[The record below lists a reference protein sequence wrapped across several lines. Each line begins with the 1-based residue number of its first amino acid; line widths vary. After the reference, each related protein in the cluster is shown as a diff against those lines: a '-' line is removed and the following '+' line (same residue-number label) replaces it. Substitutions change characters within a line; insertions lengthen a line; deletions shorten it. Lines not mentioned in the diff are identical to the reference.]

1 MERITHMN
9 ILPEINK
16 NSKNLEEIYKDL
28 HSHPE
33 LGFEEERTSK
43 IVQEKLKEYG
53 VDEIHTEIGKTGVVG
68 IIKGKN
74 GGGNRRIGLRA
85 DMDALPIKEDT
96 GLPFASKVD
105 GKMHACGHDAHT
117 TMLLGAAK
125 YLAKTRN
132 FSGTA
137 ILIFQPAEE
146 GMGGATK
153 MLDDGLFKKFP
164 CDEIYGIHNNP
175 NGKNGEIG
183 ICKGKAMAGAA
194 IFDISIDGIG
204 SHAAMPHQSKDP
216 IIVAHELITQ
226 LQSILSRNV
235 PPLETLVLSVT
246 KIHAGSAFNVIPSN
260 CAIAGTIRYFS
271 DEVYAMVEH
280 RFKNICKGLELS
292 NDVKIHLNI
301 KKLFDVLVND
311 DEITDYYMDAAE
323 KIVGEK
329 NIDRNQLPATG
340 SEDFADMLRHVKGA
354 YCFISHSGKAPLHSP
369 HFTLDTSILPIGAS
383 VLAKVVEDRL
393 VKS

>member
-1 MERITHMN
+1 MN
-9 ILPEINK
+9 ILPEI
-16 NSKNLEEIYKDL
+16 SVISEDLEEIYKDL

-53 VDEIHTEIGKTGVVG
+53 VDEIHNEIGKTGVVA
-68 IIKGKN
+68 IIRGN
-74 GGGNRRIGLRA
+74 EVGGNRRVGLRA
-85 DMDALPIKEDT
+85 DMDALPIQEDT
-96 GLPFASKVD
+96 GLSYASKID

-125 YLAKTRN
+125 YLATTRN

-137 ILIFQPAEE
+137 VLIFQPAEE
-146 GMGGATK
+146 GQGGATK
-153 MLDDGLFKKFP
+153 MLEEGLFKKFP
-164 CDEIYGIHNNP
+164 CDEIYGIHNDP
-175 NGKNGEIG
+175 SGKNGEIG

-194 IFDISIDGIG
+194 LFDINIDGKG

-216 IIVAHELITQ
+216 IIIAHELITQ

-260 CAIAGTIRYFS
+260 CAIGGTVRYFS
-271 DEVYAMVEH
+271 DEVYEMVEQ

-292 NDVKIHLNI
+292 NSVKIELNM
-301 KKLFDVLVND
+301 KKLFGVLVND
-311 DEITDYYMDAAE
+311 NEISDHYMDAAE

-329 NIDRNQLPATG
+329 NVKRNQLPSTG
-340 SEDFADMLRHVKGA
+340 SEDFADMLKHVKGA
-354 YCFISHSGKAPLHSP
+354 YCFISHSGKEPLHSP
-369 HFTLDTSILPIGAS
+369 NFTLDTNILPIGAS
-383 VLAKVVEDRL
+383 VLAKVVEERL
-393 VKS
+393 IKN

>member
-1 MERITHMN
+1 MN
-9 ILPEINK
+9 ILSDIGESSNY
-16 NSKNLEEIYKDL
+16 LEEIYKDL

-68 IIKGKN
+68 IIRGN
-74 GGGNRRIGLRA
+74 DGGGNRRIGLRA
-85 DMDALPIKEDT
+85 DMDALPIQEDT
-96 GLPFASKVD
+96 GLSYASKVD

-146 GMGGATK
+146 GQGGATK

-164 CDEIYGIHNNP
+164 CDEIYGIHNDP

-194 IFDISIDGIG
+194 I
-204 SHAAMPHQSKDP
+204 
-216 IIVAHELITQ
+216 LI
-226 LQSILSRNV
+226 LILM
-235 PPLETLVLSVT
+235 
-246 KIHAGSAFNVIPSN
+246 G
-260 CAIAGTIRYFS
+260 
-271 DEVYAMVEH
+271 
-280 RFKNICKGLELS
+280 
-292 NDVKIHLNI
+292 
-301 KKLFDVLVND
+301 
-311 DEITDYYMDAAE
+311 
-323 KIVGEK
+323 
-329 NIDRNQLPATG
+329 
-340 SEDFADMLRHVKGA
+340 
-354 YCFISHSGKAPLHSP
+354 
-369 HFTLDTSILPIGAS
+369 
-383 VLAKVVEDRL
+383 
-393 VKS
+393 

>member
-1 MERITHMN
+1 MN
-9 ILPEINK
+9 ILPEISV
-16 NSKNLEEIYKDL
+16 NSNHLEEIYKDL

-43 IVQEKLKEYG
+43 IVQEKLQGYG

-68 IIKGKN
+68 IIKGN
-74 GGGNRRIGLRA
+74 DGGGNRRIGLRA
-85 DMDALPIKEDT
+85 DMDALPIQEDT
-96 GLPFASKVD
+96 GLSYASKVN

-125 YLAKTRN
+125 YLASTRN

-137 ILIFQPAEE
+137 TLIFQPAEE
-146 GMGGATK
+146 GQGGATK

-164 CDEIYGIHNNP
+164 CDEIYGIHNDP
-175 NGKNGEIG
+175 IGKNGEIG

-216 IIVAHELITQ
+216 IIIAHELITH

-246 KIHAGSAFNVIPSN
+246 KINAGSAFNVIPN
-260 CAIAGTIRYFS
+260 KCAIAGTIRYFS
-271 DEVYAMVEH
+271 DEVYEMVEQ

-292 NDVKIHLNI
+292 NDVKIQLSI

-311 DEITDYYMDAAE
+311 DEISDYYMDA
-323 KIVGEK
+323 VSYTHLT
-329 NIDRNQLPATG
+329 LPT
-340 SEDFADMLRHVKGA
+340 R
-354 YCFISHSGKAPLHSP
+354 
-369 HFTLDTSILPIGAS
+369 LP
-383 VLAKVVEDRL
+383 V
-393 VKS
+393 

>member
-1 MERITHMN
+1 MN
-9 ILPEINK
+9 ILPEI
-16 NSKNLEEIYKDL
+16 SVITGDLEEIYKDL

-43 IVQEKLKEYG
+43 IVQEKLKAYG
-53 VDEIHTEIGKTGVVG
+53 VDEVHTDIGKTGVVG
-68 IIKGKN
+68 IIRGNN
-74 GGGNRRIGLRA
+74 GGGNRRVGLRA
-85 DMDALPIKEDT
+85 DMDALPIQEDT
-96 GLPFASKVD
+96 GLSYASKVD

-125 YLAKTRN
+125 YLAMTRN

-137 ILIFQPAEE
+137 VLIFQPAEE
-146 GMGGATK
+146 GQGGATK
-153 MLDDGLFKKFP
+153 MIDDGLFQKFP
-164 CDEIYGIHNNP
+164 CDEIYGIHNDP

-194 IFDISIDGIG
+194 IFDINIDGKG

-216 IIVAHELITQ
+216 IIIAHELITQ

-246 KIHAGSAFNVIPSN
+246 KIHAGSAFNVIPNN
-260 CAIAGTIRYFS
+260 CAIAGTVRYFS
-271 DEVYAMVEH
+271 DEVYEMVEQ

-292 NDVKIHLNI
+292 NDVKIDLNM

-311 DEITDYYMDAAE
+311 DEISDRYMDAAE

-329 NIDRNQLPATG
+329 NIKKNQKPSTG

-354 YCFISHSGKAPLHSP
+354 YCFISHSGKEPLHSP

-393 VKS
+393 IKS

>member
-1 MERITHMN
+1 MN

>member
-1 MERITHMN
+1 MN
-9 ILPEINK
+9 ILPEI
-16 NSKNLEEIYKDL
+16 SVISGDLEEIYKDL

-43 IVQEKLKEYG
+43 IVQEKLKAYG
-53 VDEIHTEIGKTGVVG
+53 VDEVHTDIGKTGVVG
-68 IIKGKN
+68 IIRGNN
-74 GGGNRRIGLRA
+74 GGGNRRVGLRA
-85 DMDALPIKEDT
+85 DMDALPIQEDT
-96 GLPFASKVD
+96 GLSYASKVD

-125 YLAKTRN
+125 YLAGTRN

-146 GMGGATK
+146 GQGGATK
-153 MLDDGLFKKFP
+153 MLDDGLFQKFP
-164 CDEIYGIHNNP
+164 CDEIYGIHNDP

-194 IFDISIDGIG
+194 IFDINIDGKG

-216 IIVAHELITQ
+216 IIIAHELITQ

-246 KIHAGSAFNVIPSN
+246 KIHAGSAFNVIPNN
-260 CAIAGTIRYFS
+260 CAIAGTVRYFS
-271 DEVYAMVEH
+271 DEVYDMVEQ

-292 NDVKIHLNI
+292 NDVKIDLKL

-311 DEITDYYMDAAE
+311 DEISDRYMDAAE

-329 NIDRNQLPATG
+329 NIKKNQQPSTG

-354 YCFISHSGKAPLHSP
+354 YCFISHSGKEPLHSP

-393 VKS
+393 IKS

>member
-1 MERITHMN
+1 MN
-9 ILPEINK
+9 ILPEI
-16 NSKNLEEIYKDL
+16 SVISGDLEEIYKDL

-43 IVQEKLKEYG
+43 IVQEKLKAYG
-53 VDEIHTEIGKTGVVG
+53 VDEVHTDIGKTGVVG
-68 IIKGKN
+68 IIRGNN
-74 GGGNRRIGLRA
+74 GGGNRRVGLRA
-85 DMDALPIKEDT
+85 DMDALPIQEDT
-96 GLPFASKVD
+96 GLSYASKVD

-125 YLAKTRN
+125 YLAGTRN

-146 GMGGATK
+146 GQGGATK
-153 MLDDGLFKKFP
+153 MLDDGLFQKFP
-164 CDEIYGIHNNP
+164 CDEIYGIHNDP

-194 IFDISIDGIG
+194 IFDINIDGKG

-216 IIVAHELITQ
+216 IIIAHELITQ

-246 KIHAGSAFNVIPSN
+246 KIHAGSAFNVIPNN
-260 CAIAGTIRYFS
+260 CAIAGTVRYFS
-271 DEVYAMVEH
+271 DEVYDMVER

-292 NDVKIHLNI
+292 NDVKIDLKL

-311 DEITDYYMDAAE
+311 DEISDRYMDAAE

-329 NIDRNQLPATG
+329 NIKKNQQPSTG

-354 YCFISHSGKAPLHSP
+354 YCFISHSGKEPLHSP

-393 VKS
+393 IKS

>member
-1 MERITHMN
+1 MN
-9 ILPEINK
+9 ILPEISV
-16 NSKNLEEIYKDL
+16 NSIYLEEIYKDL

-43 IVQEKLKEYG
+43 IVQEKLKEFG

-68 IIKGKN
+68 IIKGNN

-85 DMDALPIKEDT
+85 DMDALPIQEDT
-96 GLPFASKVD
+96 GLSYASKVD

-146 GMGGATK
+146 GQGGAIK

-164 CDEIYGIHNNP
+164 CDEIYGIHNDP

-194 IFDISIDGIG
+194 IFNINIDGIG

-216 IIVAHELITQ
+216 IIIAHELITQ

-235 PPLETLVLSVT
+235 PPLETIVLSVT
-246 KIHAGSAFNVIPSN
+246 KIHAGSAFNVIPNN

-271 DEVYAMVEH
+271 DEVYSMVEE

-292 NDVKIHLNI
+292 NDVKIHLSI

-311 DEITDYYMDAAE
+311 DEISDYYMDAAE

-329 NIDRNQLPATG
+329 NINRNQLPATG

-369 HFTLDTSILPIGAS
+369 HFTLDTSIIPIGAS

-393 VKS
+393 MKS

>member
-1 MERITHMN
+1 MN
-9 ILPEINK
+9 ILPEI
-16 NSKNLEEIYKDL
+16 SVISGDLEEIYKDL

-43 IVQEKLKEYG
+43 IVQEKLKAYG
-53 VDEIHTEIGKTGVVG
+53 VDEVHTDIGKTGVVG
-68 IIKGKN
+68 IIRGNN
-74 GGGNRRIGLRA
+74 GGGNSRIGLRA
-85 DMDALPIKEDT
+85 DMDALPIQEDT
-96 GLPFASKVD
+96 GLSYASKVD

-125 YLAKTRN
+125 YLAGTRN

-146 GMGGATK
+146 GQGGATK
-153 MLDDGLFKKFP
+153 MLDDGLFQKFP
-164 CDEIYGIHNNP
+164 CDEIYGIHNDP

-194 IFDISIDGIG
+194 IFDINIDGKG

-216 IIVAHELITQ
+216 IIIAHELITQ

-246 KIHAGSAFNVIPSN
+246 KIHAGSAFNVIPNN
-260 CAIAGTIRYFS
+260 CAIAGTVRYFS
-271 DEVYAMVEH
+271 DEVYDMVEQ

-292 NDVKIHLNI
+292 NDVKIDLKL

-311 DEITDYYMDAAE
+311 DEISDRYMDAAE

-329 NIDRNQLPATG
+329 NIKKNQQPSTG

-354 YCFISHSGKAPLHSP
+354 YCFISHSGKEPLHSP

-393 VKS
+393 IKS

>member
-1 MERITHMN
+1 MN
-9 ILPEINK
+9 ILPEISV
-16 NSKNLEEIYKDL
+16 NSKYLEEIYKDL

-68 IIKGKN
+68 IIKGN
-74 GGGNRRIGLRA
+74 DGGGNRRIGLRA
-85 DMDALPIKEDT
+85 DMDALPIQEDT
-96 GLPFASKVD
+96 GLSYASKVD

-125 YLAKTRN
+125 YLAETRN

-146 GMGGATK
+146 GQGGATK

-164 CDEIYGIHNNP
+164 CDEIYGIHNDP
-175 NGKNGEIG
+175 IGKNGEIG

-271 DEVYAMVEH
+271 DEVYALVEH

-369 HFTLDTSILPIGAS
+369 HFTLDTNILPIGAS

>member
-1 MERITHMN
+1 MN
-9 ILPEINK
+9 ILPEISV
-16 NSKNLEEIYKDL
+16 NSNYLEEIYKDL

-53 VDEIHTEIGKTGVVG
+53 VDEIHTDIGKTGVVG
-68 IIKGKN
+68 IIRGNN

-85 DMDALPIKEDT
+85 DMDALPIQEDT
-96 GLPFASKVD
+96 GLSYASKVD

-146 GMGGATK
+146 GQGGAIK

-164 CDEIYGIHNNP
+164 CDEIYGIHNFP

-194 IFDISIDGIG
+194 IFDINIDGTG

-216 IIVAHELITQ
+216 IIIAHELITQ

-235 PPLETLVLSVT
+235 PPLETIVLSIT
-246 KIHAGSAFNVIPSN
+246 KIHAGSAFNVIPN
-260 CAIAGTIRYFS
+260 KCAIAGTIRYFS
-271 DEVYAMVEH
+271 NEVYEMVER

-292 NDVKIHLNI
+292 NDVKIQLSI

-311 DEITDYYMDAAE
+311 DEISDYYMDAAE
-323 KIVGEK
+323 KIVGKK

>member
-1 MERITHMN
+1 MN
-9 ILPEINK
+9 ILPDIDE

-43 IVQEKLKEYG
+43 IVQEKLREYG

-153 MLDDGLFKKFP
+153 MLNDGLFKKFP

-292 NDVKIHLNI
+292 NEVKIHLNI

-311 DEITDYYMDAAE
+311 DKITDYYMDAAE

-393 VKS
+393 IKN

>member
-1 MERITHMN
+1 MN
-9 ILPEINK
+9 ILPEIK
-16 NSKNLEEIYKDL
+16 VNSNYLEEIYKDL

-53 VDEIHTEIGKTGVVG
+53 VDEIHTNIGNTGVVG
-68 IIKGKN
+68 IIRGN
-74 GGGNRRIGLRA
+74 DGGGNRRIGLRA
-85 DMDALPIKEDT
+85 DMDALPIQEDT
-96 GLPFASKVD
+96 GLTYSSKVD

-137 ILIFQPAEE
+137 VLIFQPAEE
-146 GMGGATK
+146 GQGGATK
-153 MLDDGLFKKFP
+153 MLNDGLFQKFP
-164 CDEIYGIHNNP
+164 CDEIYGIHNDP
-175 NGKNGEIG
+175 NGKTGEIG

-194 IFDISIDGIG
+194 IFDINIGGIG

-216 IIVAHELITQ
+216 IIIAHELITQ
-226 LQSILSRNV
+226 LQGILSRNV

-246 KIHAGSAFNVIPSN
+246 KIHAGSAFNVTPNN

-271 DEVYAMVEH
+271 DEVYAMVEE
-280 RFKNICKGLELS
+280 RFKNICKGSELS
-292 NDVKIHLNI
+292 NEVKIQLNI

-311 DEITDYYMDAAE
+311 DEISDYYMDC
-323 KIVGEK
+323 
-329 NIDRNQLPATG
+329 LLYT
-340 SEDFADMLRHVKGA
+340 
-354 YCFISHSGKAPLHSP
+354 SP
-369 HFTLDTSILPIGAS
+369 SPRDKRQSRMPSSA
-383 VLAKVVEDRL
+383 
-393 VKS
+393 

>member
-1 MERITHMN
+1 MN
-9 ILPEINK
+9 ILPEI
-16 NSKNLEEIYKDL
+16 SVISGELEEIYKDL

-43 IVQEKLKEYG
+43 IVQEKLKAYG
-53 VDEIHTEIGKTGVVG
+53 VDEVHTDIGKTGVVG
-68 IIKGKN
+68 IIRGNN
-74 GGGNRRIGLRA
+74 GGGNRRVGLRA
-85 DMDALPIKEDT
+85 DMDALPIQEDT
-96 GLPFASKVD
+96 GLSYASKVD

-125 YLAKTRN
+125 YLARTRN

-146 GMGGATK
+146 GQGGATK
-153 MLDDGLFKKFP
+153 MLDDGLFQKFP
-164 CDEIYGIHNNP
+164 CDEIYGMHNDP

-183 ICKGKAMAGAA
+183 ICKGKAMAGAS
-194 IFDISIDGIG
+194 IFDINIDGKG

-216 IIVAHELITQ
+216 IIIAHELITQ

-246 KIHAGSAFNVIPSN
+246 KIHAGSAFNVIPNN
-260 CAIAGTIRYFS
+260 CAIAGTVRYFS
-271 DEVYAMVEH
+271 DEVYEMVEQ

-292 NDVKIHLNI
+292 NDVKIDLNM

-311 DEITDYYMDAAE
+311 DEISDCYMNAAE

-329 NIDRNQLPATG
+329 NIKKNQRPSTG

-354 YCFISHSGKAPLHSP
+354 YCFISHSGKEPLHSP

-393 VKS
+393 IKS

>member
-1 MERITHMN
+1 MN
-9 ILPEINK
+9 ILPEINVI
-16 NSKNLEEIYKDL
+16 SEDLEEIYKDL

-43 IVQEKLKEYG
+43 IVQEKLKAYG
-53 VDEIHTEIGKTGVVG
+53 VDEVHTDIGKTGVVG
-68 IIKGKN
+68 IIRGNN
-74 GGGNRRIGLRA
+74 GGGNRRVGLRA
-85 DMDALPIKEDT
+85 DMDALPIQEDT
-96 GLPFASKVD
+96 GLSYASKID

-125 YLAKTRN
+125 YLAGTRN

-146 GMGGATK
+146 GQGGATK
-153 MLDDGLFKKFP
+153 MLDDGLFQKFP
-164 CDEIYGIHNNP
+164 CDEIYGIHNDP

-194 IFDISIDGIG
+194 IFDIIIDGKG

-216 IIVAHELITQ
+216 IIIAHELITQ

-246 KIHAGSAFNVIPSN
+246 KIHAGSAFNVIPNN
-260 CAIAGTIRYFS
+260 CAIAGTVRYFS
-271 DEVYAMVEH
+271 GEVYDMVEQ

-292 NDVKIHLNI
+292 NDVKIDLKL

-311 DEITDYYMDAAE
+311 DEISDRYMDAAE
-323 KIVGEK
+323 KIVGKK
-329 NIDRNQLPATG
+329 NIKKNQQPSTG

-354 YCFISHSGKAPLHSP
+354 YCFISHSGKEPLHSP

-393 VKS
+393 IKS

>member
-1 MERITHMN
+1 MN
-9 ILPEINK
+9 ILPDIDE

-43 IVQEKLKEYG
+43 IVQEKLREYG

-153 MLDDGLFKKFP
+153 MLNDGLFKKFP

-246 KIHAGSAFNVIPSN
+246 KINAGSAFNVIPSN

-292 NDVKIHLNI
+292 NEVKIHLNI

-311 DEITDYYMDAAE
+311 DKITDYYMDAAE

-393 VKS
+393 IKN

>member
-1 MERITHMN
+1 MN
-9 ILPEINK
+9 ILPDINE

-74 GGGNRRIGLRA
+74 SGGNRRVGLRA

-132 FSGTA
+132 FSGTVL
-137 ILIFQPAEE
+137 LIFQPAEE
-146 GMGGATK
+146 GMGGASK
-153 MLDDGLFKKFP
+153 MLNDGLFKKFP
-164 CDEIYGIHNNP
+164 CDEIYGIHNIP

-271 DEVYAMVEH
+271 DEVYALVEH

-301 KKLFDVLVND
+301 NKLFDVLVND
-311 DEITDYYMDAAE
+311 DEIADYYMDAAE

-340 SEDFADMLRHVKGA
+340 SEDFADMLQHVKGA
-354 YCFISHSGKAPLHSP
+354 YCFIGHSGKAPLHSP

-393 VKS
+393 IKN

>member
-1 MERITHMN
+1 MN
-9 ILPEINK
+9 ILPEI
-16 NSKNLEEIYKDL
+16 SVITGDLEEIYKDL

-43 IVQEKLKEYG
+43 IVQEKLKAYG
-53 VDEIHTEIGKTGVVG
+53 VDEVHTDIGKTGVVG
-68 IIKGKN
+68 IIRGNN
-74 GGGNRRIGLRA
+74 GGGNRRVGVRA
-85 DMDALPIKEDT
+85 DMDALPIQEDT
-96 GLPFASKVD
+96 GLSYASKVD

-125 YLAKTRN
+125 YLAMTRN

-137 ILIFQPAEE
+137 VLIFQPAEE
-146 GMGGATK
+146 GQGGATK
-153 MLDDGLFKKFP
+153 MIDDGLFQKFP
-164 CDEIYGIHNNP
+164 CDEIYGIHNDP

-194 IFDISIDGIG
+194 IFDINIDGKG

-216 IIVAHELITQ
+216 IIIAHELITQ

-246 KIHAGSAFNVIPSN
+246 KIHAGSAFNVIPNN
-260 CAIAGTIRYFS
+260 CAIAGTVRYFS
-271 DEVYAMVEH
+271 DEVYEMVEQ

-292 NDVKIHLNI
+292 NDVKIDLNM

-311 DEITDYYMDAAE
+311 DEISDRYMDAAE

-329 NIDRNQLPATG
+329 NIKKNQKPSTG

-354 YCFISHSGKAPLHSP
+354 YCFISHSGKEPLHSP

-393 VKS
+393 IKS

>member
-1 MERITHMN
+1 MN
-9 ILPEINK
+9 ILPDINE

-74 GGGNRRIGLRA
+74 SGGNRRVGLRA

-137 ILIFQPAEE
+137 LLIFQPAEE
-146 GMGGATK
+146 GMGGASK
-153 MLDDGLFKKFP
+153 MLNDGLFKKFP
-164 CDEIYGIHNNP
+164 CDEIYGIHNIP

-271 DEVYAMVEH
+271 DEVYALVEH

-301 KKLFDVLVND
+301 NKLFDVLVND
-311 DEITDYYMDAAE
+311 DEIADYYMDAAE

-354 YCFISHSGKAPLHSP
+354 YCFIGHSGKAPLHSP

-393 VKS
+393 IKN

>member
-1 MERITHMN
+1 MN
-9 ILPEINK
+9 VLPEI
-16 NSKNLEEIYKDL
+16 SVISGDLEEIYKDL
-28 HSHPE
+28 HSYPE

-43 IVQEKLKEYG
+43 IVQEKLKVYG
-53 VDEIHTEIGKTGVVG
+53 VDEVHTDIGKTGVVG
-68 IIKGKN
+68 IIRGNN
-74 GGGNRRIGLRA
+74 GGGNRRVGLRA
-85 DMDALPIKEDT
+85 DMDALPIQEDT
-96 GLPFASKVD
+96 GLSYASKVD

-125 YLAKTRN
+125 YLAGTRN

-146 GMGGATK
+146 GQGGATK
-153 MLDDGLFKKFP
+153 MIDDGLFQKFP
-164 CDEIYGIHNNP
+164 CDEIYGIHNDP
-175 NGKNGEIG
+175 NGINGEIG

-194 IFDISIDGIG
+194 IFDINIDGKG

-216 IIVAHELITQ
+216 IIIAHELITQ

-246 KIHAGSAFNVIPSN
+246 KIHAGSAFNVIPNN
-260 CAIAGTIRYFS
+260 CAIAGTVRYFS
-271 DEVYAMVEH
+271 DEVYEMVEQ

-292 NDVKIHLNI
+292 NDVKIHLNM

-311 DEITDYYMDAAE
+311 DEISDRYMDAAE

-329 NIDRNQLPATG
+329 NIKKNQQPSTG

-354 YCFISHSGKAPLHSP
+354 YCFISHSGKEPLHSP

-393 VKS
+393 IKS

>member
-1 MERITHMN
+1 MN
-9 ILPEINK
+9 ILPEINVI
-16 NSKNLEEIYKDL
+16 SRDLEEIYKDL
-28 HSHPE
+28 HCHPE

-43 IVQEKLKEYG
+43 IVQEKLKAYG
-53 VDEIHTEIGKTGVVG
+53 VDEVHTDIGKTGVVG
-68 IIKGKN
+68 IIRGNN
-74 GGGNRRIGLRA
+74 GGGNRRVGLRA
-85 DMDALPIKEDT
+85 DMDALPIQEDT
-96 GLPFASKVD
+96 GLSYASKVD

-125 YLAKTRN
+125 YLARTRN

-137 ILIFQPAEE
+137 VLIFQPAEE
-146 GMGGATK
+146 GQGGATK
-153 MLDDGLFKKFP
+153 MLDDGLFQKFP
-164 CDEIYGIHNNP
+164 CDEIYGIHNDP
-175 NGKNGEIG
+175 NGINGEIG

-194 IFDISIDGIG
+194 IFDINIDGKG

-216 IIVAHELITQ
+216 IIIAHELITQ

-246 KIHAGSAFNVIPSN
+246 KIHAGSAFNVIPNN
-260 CAIAGTIRYFS
+260 CAIAGTVRYFS
-271 DEVYAMVEH
+271 DEVYEMVEQ

-292 NDVKIHLNI
+292 NGVKIDLNI

-311 DEITDYYMDAAE
+311 EEISDRYMDAAE

-329 NIDRNQLPATG
+329 NIKKNQQPSTG

-354 YCFISHSGKAPLHSP
+354 YCFISHSGKEPLHSP

-393 VKS
+393 IKS

>member
-1 MERITHMN
+1 MN
-9 ILPEINK
+9 ILPDINE

-74 GGGNRRIGLRA
+74 SGGNRRVGLRA

-137 ILIFQPAEE
+137 VLIFQPAEE
-146 GMGGATK
+146 GMGGASK
-153 MLDDGLFKKFP
+153 MLNDGLFKKFP
-164 CDEIYGIHNNP
+164 CDEIYGIHNIP

-271 DEVYAMVEH
+271 DEVYALVEH

-301 KKLFDVLVND
+301 NKLFDVLVND
-311 DEITDYYMDAAE
+311 DEIADYYMDAAE

-354 YCFISHSGKAPLHSP
+354 YCFIGHSGKAPLHSP

-393 VKS
+393 IKN

>member
-1 MERITHMN
+1 MD
-9 ILPEINK
+9 ILPEI
-16 NSKNLEEIYKDL
+16 SVISGDLEEIYKDL

-43 IVQEKLKEYG
+43 IVQEKLKAYG
-53 VDEIHTEIGKTGVVG
+53 VDEVHTDIGKTGVVG
-68 IIKGKN
+68 IIRGNN
-74 GGGNRRIGLRA
+74 GGGNRRVGVRA
-85 DMDALPIKEDT
+85 DMDALPIQEDT
-96 GLPFASKVD
+96 GLSYASKVD

-125 YLAKTRN
+125 YLAGTRN

-137 ILIFQPAEE
+137 VLIFQPAEE
-146 GMGGATK
+146 GQGGATK
-153 MLDDGLFKKFP
+153 MLDDGLFQKFP
-164 CDEIYGIHNNP
+164 CDEIYGIHNDP

-194 IFDISIDGIG
+194 IFDINIDGKG

-216 IIVAHELITQ
+216 IIIAHELITQ

-246 KIHAGSAFNVIPSN
+246 KIHAGSAFNVIPNN
-260 CAIAGTIRYFS
+260 CAIAGTVRYFS
-271 DEVYAMVEH
+271 DEVYEMVEQ

-292 NDVKIHLNI
+292 NGVKIDLNI

-311 DEITDYYMDAAE
+311 DEISDRYMDAAE

-329 NIDRNQLPATG
+329 NIKKNQQPSTG

-354 YCFISHSGKAPLHSP
+354 YCFISHSGKEPLHSP

-393 VKS
+393 IKS

>member
-1 MERITHMN
+1 MN
-9 ILPEINK
+9 ILPEI
-16 NSKNLEEIYKDL
+16 SVISGDLEEIYKDL

-43 IVQEKLKEYG
+43 IVQEKLKAFG
-53 VDEIHTEIGKTGVVG
+53 VDEVHTDIGKTGVVG
-68 IIKGKN
+68 IIRGNN

-85 DMDALPIKEDT
+85 DMDALPIQEDT
-96 GLPFASKVD
+96 GLSYASKVD

-125 YLAKTRN
+125 YLAGTRN

-137 ILIFQPAEE
+137 VLIFQPAEE
-146 GMGGATK
+146 GQGGATK
-153 MLDDGLFKKFP
+153 MLDDGLFQKFP
-164 CDEIYGIHNNP
+164 CDEIYGIHNDP

-194 IFDISIDGIG
+194 IFDINIDGKG

-216 IIVAHELITQ
+216 IIIAHELITQ

-246 KIHAGSAFNVIPSN
+246 KIHAGSAFNVIPNN
-260 CAIAGTIRYFS
+260 CAIAGTVRYFS
-271 DEVYAMVEH
+271 DEVYEMVEQ

-292 NDVKIHLNI
+292 NDVKIDLNM

-311 DEITDYYMDAAE
+311 DEISDRYMDAAE

-329 NIDRNQLPATG
+329 NIKKNQQPSTG

-354 YCFISHSGKAPLHSP
+354 YCFISHSGKEPLHSP

-393 VKS
+393 IKS

>member
-1 MERITHMN
+1 MN
-9 ILPEINK
+9 ILPEINVI
-16 NSKNLEEIYKDL
+16 SGDLEEIYKDL

-43 IVQEKLKEYG
+43 IVQEKLKAYG
-53 VDEIHTEIGKTGVVG
+53 VDEVHTDIGKTGVVG
-68 IIKGKN
+68 IIRGNN
-74 GGGNRRIGLRA
+74 GGGNRRVGLRA
-85 DMDALPIKEDT
+85 DMDALPIQEDT
-96 GLPFASKVD
+96 GLSYASKVD

-125 YLAKTRN
+125 YLAGTRN

-146 GMGGATK
+146 GQGGATK
-153 MLDDGLFKKFP
+153 MLDDGLFQKFP
-164 CDEIYGIHNNP
+164 CDEIYGIHNDP

-194 IFDISIDGIG
+194 IFDINIDGKG

-216 IIVAHELITQ
+216 IIIAHELITQ

-246 KIHAGSAFNVIPSN
+246 KIHAGSAFNVIPNN
-260 CAIAGTIRYFS
+260 CAIAGTVRYFS
-271 DEVYAMVEH
+271 DEVYEMVEQ

-292 NDVKIHLNI
+292 NGVKIDLNI

-311 DEITDYYMDAAE
+311 EEISDLYMDSAE

-329 NIDRNQLPATG
+329 NIKKNQQPSTG

-354 YCFISHSGKAPLHSP
+354 YCFISHSGKEPLHSP

-393 VKS
+393 IKS

>member
-1 MERITHMN
+1 MN
-9 ILPEINK
+9 ILPDINE

-96 GLPFASKVD
+96 GLPFSSKID

-125 YLAKTRN
+125 YLAKTRD

-164 CDEIYGIHNNP
+164 CDEIYGIHNSP

-393 VKS
+393 TKN

>member
-1 MERITHMN
+1 MN
-9 ILPEINK
+9 ILPEI
-16 NSKNLEEIYKDL
+16 SVISGDLEEIYKDL

-43 IVQEKLKEYG
+43 IVQEKLKAYG
-53 VDEIHTEIGKTGVVG
+53 VDEVHTDIGKTGVVG
-68 IIKGKN
+68 IIRGNN
-74 GGGNRRIGLRA
+74 GGGNRRVGLRA
-85 DMDALPIKEDT
+85 DMDALPIQEDT
-96 GLPFASKVD
+96 GLSYASKVD

-125 YLAKTRN
+125 YLAGTRN

-146 GMGGATK
+146 GQGGATK
-153 MLDDGLFKKFP
+153 MLDDGLFQKFP
-164 CDEIYGIHNNP
+164 CDEIYGIHNDP

-194 IFDISIDGIG
+194 IFDINIGGKG

-216 IIVAHELITQ
+216 IIIAHELITQ

-246 KIHAGSAFNVIPSN
+246 KIHAGSAFNVIPNN
-260 CAIAGTIRYFS
+260 CAIAGTVRYFS
-271 DEVYAMVEH
+271 DEVYDMVER

-292 NDVKIHLNI
+292 NDVKIDLKL

-311 DEITDYYMDAAE
+311 DEISDRYMDAAE

-329 NIDRNQLPATG
+329 NIKKNQQPSTG

-354 YCFISHSGKAPLHSP
+354 YCFISHSGKEPLHSP

-393 VKS
+393 IKS

>member
-1 MERITHMN
+1 MN
-9 ILPEINK
+9 ILPEI
-16 NSKNLEEIYKDL
+16 SVISGDLEEIYKDL

-43 IVQEKLKEYG
+43 IVQEKLKAYG
-53 VDEIHTEIGKTGVVG
+53 VDEVHTDIGKTGVVG
-68 IIKGKN
+68 IIRGNN
-74 GGGNRRIGLRA
+74 GGGNRRVGLRA
-85 DMDALPIKEDT
+85 DMDALPIQEDT
-96 GLPFASKVD
+96 GLSYASKVD

-125 YLAKTRN
+125 YLAGTRN

-146 GMGGATK
+146 GQGGATK
-153 MLDDGLFKKFP
+153 MLDDGLFQKFP
-164 CDEIYGIHNNP
+164 CDEIYGIHNDP

-194 IFDISIDGIG
+194 IFDINIGGKG

-216 IIVAHELITQ
+216 IIIAHELITQ

-246 KIHAGSAFNVIPSN
+246 KIHAGSAFNVIPNN
-260 CAIAGTIRYFS
+260 CAIAGTVRYFS
-271 DEVYAMVEH
+271 DEVYEMVEQ

-292 NDVKIHLNI
+292 NDVKIDLKL

-311 DEITDYYMDAAE
+311 DEISDRYMAAAE

-329 NIDRNQLPATG
+329 NIKKNQQPSTG

-354 YCFISHSGKAPLHSP
+354 YCFISHSGKEPLHSP

-393 VKS
+393 IKS

>member
-1 MERITHMN
+1 MN
-9 ILPEINK
+9 ILPEI
-16 NSKNLEEIYKDL
+16 SVISGDLEEIYKDL

-43 IVQEKLKEYG
+43 IVQEKLKAYG
-53 VDEIHTEIGKTGVVG
+53 VDEVHTDIGKTGVVG
-68 IIKGKN
+68 IIRGNN
-74 GGGNRRIGLRA
+74 GGGNRRVGLRA
-85 DMDALPIKEDT
+85 DMDALPIQEDT
-96 GLPFASKVD
+96 GLSYASKVD

-125 YLAKTRN
+125 YLAGTRN

-137 ILIFQPAEE
+137 VLIFQPAEE
-146 GMGGATK
+146 GQGGATK
-153 MLDDGLFKKFP
+153 MLDDGLFQKFP
-164 CDEIYGIHNNP
+164 CDEIYGIHNDP

-194 IFDISIDGIG
+194 IFDINIDGKG

-216 IIVAHELITQ
+216 IIIAHELITQ

-246 KIHAGSAFNVIPSN
+246 KIHAGSAFNVIPNN
-260 CAIAGTIRYFS
+260 CAIAGTVRYFS
-271 DEVYAMVEH
+271 DEVYEMVEQ

-292 NDVKIHLNI
+292 NGVKIDLNI

-311 DEITDYYMDAAE
+311 EEISDRYMDAAE

-329 NIDRNQLPATG
+329 NIKKNQQPSTG

-354 YCFISHSGKAPLHSP
+354 YCFISHSGKEPLHSP

-393 VKS
+393 IKS

>member
-1 MERITHMN
+1 MN
-9 ILPEINK
+9 ILPEI
-16 NSKNLEEIYKDL
+16 SVISGDLEEIYKDL

-43 IVQEKLKEYG
+43 IVQEKLKAYG
-53 VDEIHTEIGKTGVVG
+53 VDEVHTDIGKTGVVG
-68 IIKGKN
+68 IIRGNN
-74 GGGNRRIGLRA
+74 GGGNRRVGLRA
-85 DMDALPIKEDT
+85 DMDALPIQEDT
-96 GLPFASKVD
+96 GLSYASKVD

-125 YLAKTRN
+125 YLARTRN

-146 GMGGATK
+146 GQGGATK
-153 MLDDGLFKKFP
+153 MIDDGLFQKFP
-164 CDEIYGIHNNP
+164 CDEIYGIHNDP

-194 IFDISIDGIG
+194 IFDINIDGKG

-216 IIVAHELITQ
+216 IIIAHELITQ

-246 KIHAGSAFNVIPSN
+246 KIHAGSAFNVIPNN
-260 CAIAGTIRYFS
+260 CAIAGTVRYFS
-271 DEVYAMVEH
+271 DEVYEMVEQ

-292 NDVKIHLNI
+292 NGVKIDLNI

-311 DEITDYYMDAAE
+311 EEISDLYMDSAE

-329 NIDRNQLPATG
+329 NIKKNQQPSTG

-354 YCFISHSGKAPLHSP
+354 YCFISHSGKEPLHSP

-393 VKS
+393 IKS

>member
-1 MERITHMN
+1 MN
-9 ILPEINK
+9 ILPDIDE

-85 DMDALPIKEDT
+85 DMDALPIREDT

-153 MLDDGLFKKFP
+153 MLNDGLFKKFP

-194 IFDISIDGIG
+194 LFDISIDGIG

-246 KIHAGSAFNVIPSN
+246 KIHAGSAFNVIPNN
-260 CAIAGTIRYFS
+260 CAIAGTVRYFS
-271 DEVYAMVEH
+271 DEVYEMVEQ

-292 NDVKIHLNI
+292 NDVKIDLNM

-311 DEITDYYMDAAE
+311 DEISDHYMNAAE

-329 NIDRNQLPATG
+329 NIKKNQQPSTG

-354 YCFISHSGKAPLHSP
+354 YCFISHSGKEPLHSP

-393 VKS
+393 IKS

>member
-1 MERITHMN
+1 MN
-9 ILPEINK
+9 ILPEINVI
-16 NSKNLEEIYKDL
+16 SEDLEEIYKDL

-43 IVQEKLKEYG
+43 IVQEKLKAYG
-53 VDEIHTEIGKTGVVG
+53 VDEVHTDIGKTGVVG
-68 IIKGKN
+68 IIRGNN
-74 GGGNRRIGLRA
+74 GGGNRRVGLRA
-85 DMDALPIKEDT
+85 DMDALPIQEDT
-96 GLPFASKVD
+96 GLSYASKVD

-125 YLAKTRN
+125 YLAGTRN

-146 GMGGATK
+146 GQGGATK
-153 MLDDGLFKKFP
+153 MLDDGLFQKFP
-164 CDEIYGIHNNP
+164 CDEIYGIHNDP

-194 IFDISIDGIG
+194 IFDINIDGKG

-216 IIVAHELITQ
+216 IIIAHELITQ

-246 KIHAGSAFNVIPSN
+246 KIHAGSAFNVIPNN
-260 CAIAGTIRYFS
+260 CAIAGTVRYFS
-271 DEVYAMVEH
+271 DEVYEMVEQ

-292 NDVKIHLNI
+292 NDVKIDLTM
-301 KKLFDVLVND
+301 KQLFDVLVND
-311 DEITDYYMDAAE
+311 EEISDRYMDAAE

-329 NIDRNQLPATG
+329 NIKKNQKPSTG

-354 YCFISHSGKAPLHSP
+354 YCFISHSGKEPLHSP

-393 VKS
+393 IKS